1 MISWTDT
8 DDTLKLGGKQYA
20 FLGYK
25 IVRVGS
31 ETDLDSNLGSDSFS
45 NLYNLRKGFS
55 LLQLQLAH
63 L

>member
-25 IVRVGS
+25 IVGVGS

-45 NLYNLRKGFS
+45 NLYNLRKRI
-55 LLQLQLAH
+55 
-63 L
+63 

>member
-45 NLYNLRKGFS
+45 NLYNLRKRI
-55 LLQLQLAH
+55 
-63 L
+63 